1 MTMNR
6 EELIIMLAVLAVG
19 TAVIIILLVISGS

>member
-19 TAVIIILLVISGS
+19 TAVIILLVISGS

>member
-6 EELIIMLAVLAVG
+6 EELIIMFAVLAVG
-19 TAVIIILLVISGS
+19 TAVIIILVISGS